1 MFGASRAAA
10 LREQLRKSRA
20 SAAAPTS
27 EPPPKISRQDTQPHA
42 ASEDPLLEYCP
53 TEDAY
58 TNAPAMEKV
67 LMDPTPL
74 EHSTRPTESK
84 QGDRADKDLQLP
96 ASRSAGASTSRPDA
110 DTASDRPNEGTAVA
124 ARPTFRMP
132 LLLQTAGIDD
142 KPRPFYNL
150 GNSCFINASLTALF
164 GPSPFRTA
172 ILDIFSADEQ
182 RLRNALWL
190 SLIHI

>member
-1 MFGASRAAA
+1 
-10 LREQLRKSRA
+10 
-20 SAAAPTS
+20 
-27 EPPPKISRQDTQPHA
+27 
-42 ASEDPLLEYCP
+42 
-53 TEDAY
+53 
-58 TNAPAMEKV
+58 
-67 LMDPTPL
+67 MDPTPL
-74 EHSTRPTESK
+74 EHSTRPTETK
-84 QGDRADKDLQLP
+84 QSDRADKDPQLP
-96 ASRSAGASTSRPDA
+96 ASSSASASTSRLDA

-124 ARPTFRMP
+124 PRPPPRMP

-150 GNSCFINASLTALF
+150 GNSCFINASHTALF

-182 RLRNALWL
+182 RLRNALWKTAISPSGKSPESLSTVPITHEERLAVTYVASRRAPTATDNVACL